1 MRFNL
6 GGSRK
11 AIEATCNCACEPRWE
26 DADGLEDLTNGG
38 FPDKDE
44 ATRVAVSLIAM
55 WRWVAAEGCGRQ

>member
-26 DADGLEDLTNGG
+26 DADGLEDLTNEG
-38 FPDKDE
+38 FQTAARRP
-44 ATRVAVSLIAM
+44 AQHSRTRT
-55 WRWVAAEGCGRQ
+55 